1 MIERVF
7 LVTAFLMTVAQ
18 GNHASLPESGKD
30 PVTMREAR
38 QQPKQT
44 DRTPAAPQGERNKIR
59 RLILKD
65 GSYEDI
71 REYVI
76 KGDRV
81 RFLSSERSEWEE
93 MPSSLVDWPATE
105 KYAGEAESARQSRL
119 SQLSAEEAKERA
131 EAEASSPTVA
141 PGLRLP
147 DSGGVFLLDV
157 FQGVQELNQLHQ
169 NGADVKK
176 NAAGNILRGV
186 INPVGGSKQTVELPG
201 PHAVVQSHVQEPT
214 IYINIDS
221 GAESDTNPTQEGSK
235 SQFSIVRCE
244 EKKGNR
250 TVGTV
255 NIAVYGKTTGRTDSL
270 EVKTESVA
278 GNWVKVMPAAPLPA
292 GEYALVEML
301 GEKSFNTYVWDF
313 GVNPAAPVNAD
324 ARRGAPPES
333 AQPPV
338 LLKRKK
344 P

>member
-1 MIERVF
+1 MF
-7 LVTAFLMTVAQ
+7 GSLLVRILFVTVLLAVAQ
-18 GNHASLPESGKD
+18 ENYSLSQEPKL
-30 PVTMREAR
+30 
-38 QQPKQT
+38 QQKQANK
-44 DRTPAAPQGERNKIR
+44 TPAAPLAEKNKIR

-65 GSYEDI
+65 GGYEDI
-71 REYVI
+71 RDYEI
-76 KGDRV
+76 KGDHV
-81 RFLSSERSEWEE
+81 RFLSSERREWEE

-105 KYAGEAESARQSRL
+105 KYASEAESARRLRL
-119 SQLSAEEAKERA
+119 SQLGEEEAKERA

-147 DSGGVFLLDV
+147 DTGGVFLLDV

-186 INPVGGSKQTVELPG
+186 INPAGGSKQTIELAG
-201 PHAVVQSHVQEPT
+201 PHAVVQSHVQDPT

-221 GAESDTNPTQEGSK
+221 GADSDTNPAQEEAK
-235 SQFSIVRCE
+235 SQFGIVRCE
-244 EKKGNR
+244 ERKGNR
-250 TVGTV
+250 IVGTV
-255 NIAVYGKTTGRTDSL
+255 NVAVYGKTTGRTDSV
-270 EVKTESVA
+270 EAKTETFA
-278 GNWVKVMPAAPLPA
+278 GNWVKVTPASPLPA
-292 GEYALVEML
+292 GEYALIEML
-301 GEKSFNTYVWDF
+301 GEKSLNTYVWDF

-324 ARRGAPPES
+324 ARRGALPAS